1 MDNKETDK
9 SQMNGSMKD
18 MNQLH
23 LEKIT
28 YLNWHD
34 AEDLLLT
41 KEQKNYLPDNVSN
54 LALAGVIREASLGK
68 ECLETICET
77 VMKWLDGFAF
87 TGIE

>member
-34 AEDLLLT
+34 VEESVPPID
-41 KEQKNYLPDNVSN
+41 KRKYVNV
-54 LALAGVIREASLGK
+54 
-68 ECLETICET
+68 
-77 VMKWLDGFAF
+77 
-87 TGIE
+87 

>member
-34 AEDLLLT
+34 VEDLRLT
-41 KEQKNYLPDNVSN
+41 KEQKNYLPDNVRAKHVYEKCGFRSEH
-54 LALAGVIREASLGK
+54 R
-68 ECLETICET
+68 
-77 VMKWLDGFAF
+77 MLDDEELYK
-87 TGIE
+87 IVLD

>member
-34 AEDLLLT
+34 VEDLRLT
-41 KEQKNYLPDNVSN
+41 KEEW
-54 LALAGVIREASLGK
+54 A
-68 ECLETICET
+68 
-77 VMKWLDGFAF
+77 
-87 TGIE
+87 

>member
-18 MNQLH
+18 SP
-23 LEKIT
+23 LE
-28 YLNWHD
+28 
-34 AEDLLLT
+34 
-41 KEQKNYLPDNVSN
+41 
-54 LALAGVIREASLGK
+54 K

>member
-28 YLNWHD
+28 YFRCYPS
-34 AEDLLLT
+34 
-41 KEQKNYLPDNVSN
+41 QQ
-54 LALAGVIREASLGK
+54 
-68 ECLETICET
+68 
-77 VMKWLDGFAF
+77 MKRLSD
-87 TGIE
+87 